1 MRVGRDGDGVRDG
14 DGDRDYGY
22 GGAVL
27 LLRVGAGFNAGGCG
41 RAWFG
46 YCGSTF

>member
-1 MRVGRDGDGVRDG
+1 MGMEIEIMDMGV
-14 DGDRDYGY
+14 
-22 GGAVL
+22 AVL

>member
-1 MRVGRDGDGVRDG
+1 MGMEIEIMDMGVQ
-14 DGDRDYGY
+14 
-22 GGAVL
+22 

-46 YCGSTF
+46 YCGSTS